1 MSTRRKDRRKGTRRD
16 SGPAA
21 TITARLDPAVKVPLM
36 SREARIRLPAAGEV
50 HAAVK
55 VGLPLSRGWIT

>member
-1 MSTRRKDRRKGTRRD
+1 MSTRRKDRRKDTRRD

-21 TITARLDPAVKVPLM
+21 TITLRMDPAVKVTLT
-36 SREARIRLPAAGEV
+36 SRDARIGLPADGEV